1 MGLIIPYQTF
11 IPVPL
16 SNKDIFK
23 DWRSL
28 FALIHSADPGLQ
40 HCFPSITTRGFRTG
54 QEVFARSVVCSFW
67 SSLGTRVGKGHGTEV
82 NHTRGEK
89 CSWREA
95 QTSTL
100 PVRLLQRGRG
110 GSANKTF
117 LFVCKAWP
125 VGDLGR
131 VTLQRAP
138 KKIMRKLGWRKKVT
152 SKALKASLLQP
163 HLLSPAS
170 LLFSSQYRG
179 LFQCAFSPFESTE
192 PLSLFPAPH
201 PPPAVPA
208 AALYFTPHRQKCR
221 AGALLAFFSAK
232 GINNLNEHSRSA
244 VPAAAC
250 AGTS

>member
-28 FALIHSADPGLQ
+28 FALVHSADPSLQ

-54 QEVFARSVVCSFW
+54 QEVFAHSVVCSFW
-67 SSLGTRVGKGHGTEV
+67 SSLGTRVRKGHGTEV
-82 NHTRGEK
+82 NHTRREK

-100 PVRLLQRGRG
+100 SVRLLQRGRG

-170 LLFSSQYRG
+170 LLFSS
-179 LFQCAFSPFESTE
+179 
-192 PLSLFPAPH
+192 
-201 PPPAVPA
+201 
-208 AALYFTPHRQKCR
+208 
-221 AGALLAFFSAK
+221 
-232 GINNLNEHSRSA
+232 
-244 VPAAAC
+244 
-250 AGTS
+250 